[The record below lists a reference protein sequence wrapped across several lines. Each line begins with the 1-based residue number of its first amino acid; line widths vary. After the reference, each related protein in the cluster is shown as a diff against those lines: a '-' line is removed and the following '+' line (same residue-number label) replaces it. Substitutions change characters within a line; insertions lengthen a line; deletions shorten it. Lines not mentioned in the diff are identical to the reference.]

1 VVEYAKHSELPL
13 HPDDVKQIE
22 EDSKTFDNIEARI
35 AAYPDVDFEIVIS
48 AIDFVTYAALTNKET
63 ICEYSGLP
71 SVTSYEASA
80 PATESVPAPDELQQ
94 ELRRVRASKLAHV
107 RDQRYTLA
115 AIYREAEKELQS
127 LIRNQQAVEY
137 PEIEGTEQLCKDMI
151 ERSRMTLYDGLTTGF
166 ANREITDEE
175 IEEGARKY
183 TFDEYQKVI
192 HYETYDTYNDFV
204 NGAKWYRE
212 QLKQTQ

>member
-1 VVEYAKHSELPL
+1 MKGTLHKTEQGWVVEYAKHSELPL

-48 AIDFVTYAALTNKET
+48 ALDFVTYAALINKET

-71 SVTSYEASA
+71 SVTSYEESA

-127 LIRNQQAVEY
+127 LIRNQHRTEC
-137 PEIEGTEQLCKDMI
+137 PEIESTQ
-151 ERSRMTLYDGLTTGF
+151 
-166 ANREITDEE
+166 ITDEE
-175 IEEGARKY
+175 IESMLKTHWCLSKELIDAC
-183 TFDEYQKVI
+183 
-192 HYETYDTYNDFV
+192 
-204 NGAKWYRE
+204 KWYRE
-212 QLKQTQ
+212 QTKKTKQ